1 MVNSE
6 FDRRLRRQ
14 SKIAKTIARKARE
27 SGKEIT
33 GRAKVALTRL
43 NGQVHKDVAQA
54 TGDVE

>member
-1 MVNSE
+1 MASSE

-27 SGKEIT
+27 SGKEIS

-43 NGQVHKDVAQA
+43 NGQVQKNF
-54 TGDVE
+54 TRELGEFE